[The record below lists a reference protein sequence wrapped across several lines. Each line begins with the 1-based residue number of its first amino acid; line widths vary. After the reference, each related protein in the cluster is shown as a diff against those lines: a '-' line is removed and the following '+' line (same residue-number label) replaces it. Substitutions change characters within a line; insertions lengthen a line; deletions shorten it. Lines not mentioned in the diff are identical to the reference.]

1 MISNNL
7 KKRIATSIP
16 LIFLLY
22 LSFYYSYILIISLIL
37 VTLISYFEFKG
48 LTSKIF
54 KTEIKFSF
62 YKLLLDGLFII
73 YLVIFSVL
81 IFSSIS
87 QDKLKLYTLYLFAV
101 CIFSDIGGLVFGT
114 IFKGRK
120 LTKISPNK
128 TISGSVGSFIMSLVL
143 VPFFYF
149 ISKDKFINV
158 YEIIILTALVCFF
171 CQLGDLIISFL
182 KRKAKVKDTSNILPG
197 HGGLL
202 DRIDGI
208 LLGLPIGIVI
218 LEHCNK
224 IV

>member
-54 KTEIKFSF
+54 KTEIKLSF

-101 CIFSDIGGLVFGT
+101 CIFSDI
-114 IFKGRK
+114 
-120 LTKISPNK
+120 
-128 TISGSVGSFIMSLVL
+128 
-143 VPFFYF
+143 
-149 ISKDKFINV
+149 
-158 YEIIILTALVCFF
+158 
-171 CQLGDLIISFL
+171 
-182 KRKAKVKDTSNILPG
+182 
-197 HGGLL
+197 
-202 DRIDGI
+202 
-208 LLGLPIGIVI
+208 
-218 LEHCNK
+218 
-224 IV
+224 